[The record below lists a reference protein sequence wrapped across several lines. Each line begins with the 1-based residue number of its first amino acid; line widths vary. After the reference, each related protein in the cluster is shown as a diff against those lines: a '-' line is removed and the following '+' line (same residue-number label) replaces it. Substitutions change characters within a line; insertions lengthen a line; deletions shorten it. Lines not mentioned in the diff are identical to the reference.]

1 MIFGWITREQYLE
14 HHDPARWP
22 INKPASERAIQVKE
36 RPGLNGEATK

>member
-22 INKPASERAIQVKE
+22 IKEPPSEAGPSKSKTVPA
-36 RPGLNGEATK
+36 